1 MTGKG
6 HHITAALL
14 LAGWPVPAMAQVA
27 SASSQAQGM
36 VGKMAAAGLAIGT
49 LFLVLAGYFLMTGH
63 GDRQTF
69 ALWAAGFAVLIC
81 APSIVALLT

>member
-1 MTGKG
+1 MRR
-6 HHITAALL
+6 IPPSAVALVAA
-14 LAGWPVPAMAQVA
+14 AWASPGAAQVA
-27 SASSQAQGM
+27 SASSQAASM
-36 VGKMAAAGLAIGT
+36 VGKMMAAGAAIGT
-49 LFLVLAGYFLMTGH
+49 LVLVIAGYFLMTGH

>member
-1 MTGKG
+1 
-6 HHITAALL
+6 
-14 LAGWPVPAMAQVA
+14 
-27 SASSQAQGM
+27 M